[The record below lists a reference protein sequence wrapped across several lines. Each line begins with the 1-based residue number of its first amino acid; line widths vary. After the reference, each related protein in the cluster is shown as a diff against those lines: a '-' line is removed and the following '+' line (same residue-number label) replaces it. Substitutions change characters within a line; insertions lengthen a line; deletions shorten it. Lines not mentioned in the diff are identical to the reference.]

1 MRSPTTQHVSARR
14 QSCVCGWKAL
24 AASDLRLCEM
34 AVKQVHDQPLR
45 GTQDDSLYRVVGA
58 ERTNKGREPHVRRPH
73 TTNPI
78 TEKEGV
84 HGPQRALARRPTA
97 SQRAARARAVCS
109 AVGFGVQRLPR
120 INASSAHAR
129 RPAAR
134 PRARSQARH
143 RRRRARRPVARA
155 PPHKK
160 NGPATPQFV
169 TLPRLQSDGPA
180 GHDVVRPEHGA
191 DRAVRY
197 LRSQDPATSWVGRRR
212 VL

>member
-1 MRSPTTQHVSARR
+1 MGLCKAEVTYYFRPKPKPGPGAPFDSQHSVQGTPTTRVLGHAHIQE
-14 QSCVCGWKAL
+14 
-24 AASDLRLCEM
+24 ASHH
-34 AVKQVHDQPLR
+34 Q
-45 GTQDDSLYRVVGA
+45 
-58 ERTNKGREPHVRRPH
+58 RP
-73 TTNPI
+73 TNPI

-84 HGPQRALARRPTA
+84 HGPQRDLARRPTA

-120 INASSAHAR
+120 INASSTHAK

-143 RRRRARRPVARA
+143 RRRRARAAGRARRTG
-155 PPHKK
+155 KK
-160 NGPATPQFV
+160 DGPAPPQFV
-169 TLPRLQSDGPA
+169 PFPGLQFDGPA

-191 DRAVRY
+191 DRALWY
-197 LRSQDPATSWVGRRR
+197 LWFKDSEEGGSCGCG

>member
-1 MRSPTTQHVSARR
+1 MTPRIALWVGSARTKG
-14 QSCVCGWKAL
+14 QGAPCQE
-24 AASDLRLCEM
+24 ASHNQR
-34 AVKQVHDQPLR
+34 H
-45 GTQDDSLYRVVGA
+45 
-58 ERTNKGREPHVRRPH
+58 
-73 TTNPI
+73 TNPI

-97 SQRAARARAVCS
+97 SRRAARARAVCS

-143 RRRRARRPVARA
+143 RRRRARAAGRARRTG
-155 PPHKK
+155 KK
-160 NGPATPQFV
+160 DGPATPQSPA
-169 TLPRLQSDGPA
+169 LPRLQSDGPA

-191 DRAVRY
+191 DRA
-197 LRSQDPATSWVGRRR
+197 LRDVWFKDSEEGWFSWCG

>member
-1 MRSPTTQHVSARR
+1 M
-14 QSCVCGWKAL
+14 
-24 AASDLRLCEM
+24 
-34 AVKQVHDQPLR
+34 QPLQK
-45 GTQDDSLYRVVGA
+45 TQDDSSHRVVGT
-58 ERTNKGREPHVRRPH
+58 ERTNKGQGAPFQEASHHQRH
-73 TTNPI
+73 TNPI
-78 TEKEGV
+78 PEKEGV
-84 HGPQRALARRPTA
+84 YGPQRDLARRPTA

-155 PPHKK
+155 PLHKK
-160 NGPATPQFV
+160 DGPATPQFV
-169 TLPRLQSDGPA
+169 TLPRLQLDGPA
-180 GHDVVRPEHGA
+180 GHDAVRPEHGP
-191 DRAVRY
+191 DRALWY
-197 LRSQDPATSWVGRRR
+197 LWVEDPETSWVGRRR